1 MKKRFAATLALLLLT
16 ALCLT
21 ACGGKGND
29 NTPHGMQLASDT
41 TVVDYSLYVP
51 EDWIV
56 DLSAGAVS
64 AYHAKNDASSVAM
77 NQWNLSG
84 LATEITSVEDWW
96 KQYVPVFEA
105 TFEEFALES
114 EEECVLDGVNGRK
127 YVYTGKLYT
136 GNPDTEDGKTAFR
149 FMQVA
154 VIRRG
159 MVYVFTYT
167 STTDVYESNL
177 TDVNAILDA
186 FRFN

>member
-1 MKKRFAATLALLLLT
+1 MKKRFAAILALLLLT
-16 ALCLT
+16 AFCFT
-21 ACGGKGND
+21 ACGEEDGA
-29 NTPHGMQLASDT
+29 PHGMQLASDPT
-41 TVVDYSLYVP
+41 IVDYSLYVP
-51 EDWIV
+51 DDWMA
-56 DLSAGAVS
+56 DLRSGVVS
-64 AYHAKNDASSVAM
+64 AYHSKNDASSVVM

-84 LATEITSVEDWW
+84 LPEEITSVEGWW
-96 KQYVPVFEA
+96 EQYVPVFEA
-105 TFEEFALES
+105 SFEEFTLETD
-114 EEECVLDGVNGRK
+114 EEFVLDGVNGRR

-167 STTDVYESNL
+167 STADVFESNL
-177 TDVNAILDA
+177 TDVNSILDA